1 MKFSVGDEEIVK
13 CLIGPFG
20 SLLTPPISRKANCPA
35 VKSNDVLSSES
46 SFPPPPLSICLLN
59 LNEVISVPST
69 LSFSTSVSSSK
80 EIFF

>member
-35 VKSNDVLSSES
+35 VKSNDVLPSES
-46 SFPPPPLSICLLN
+46 SFPPRSICLLN